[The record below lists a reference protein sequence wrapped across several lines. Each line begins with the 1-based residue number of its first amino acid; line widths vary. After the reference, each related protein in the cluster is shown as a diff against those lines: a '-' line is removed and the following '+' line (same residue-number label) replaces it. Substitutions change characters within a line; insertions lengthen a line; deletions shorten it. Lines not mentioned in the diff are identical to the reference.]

1 MFGIFP
7 VACILC
13 VLSNDSDTVVQ
24 CLLYVKARL
33 PVSYFL
39 FEHQHFQSPVM
50 DTALVLQDI
59 VKTLKF
65 DQSLEETVKFL
76 DSISERD
83 LTFFENNDFTE
94 DSYLGEE
101 RVSGEVVGV
110 SSHVQQGVICFNV
123 DKMMR
128 TTQVTKDKE
137 ISPSRSEHMDISPSS
152 VSQDSM
158 IQEEKFSESK
168 SEFQESVLLYLVK
181 LSLFILQQ
189 LAAVQRSLDSIQ
201 LFC

>member
-1 MFGIFP
+1 
-7 VACILC
+7 
-13 VLSNDSDTVVQ
+13 
-24 CLLYVKARL
+24 
-33 PVSYFL
+33 
-39 FEHQHFQSPVM
+39 M

-128 TTQVTKDKE
+128 TTQVTKNME
-137 ISPSRSEHMDISPSS
+137 TSRSQHLDTSPSS

-168 SEFQESVLLYLVK
+168 SEFQESVLLYLAK
-181 LSLFILQQ
+181 LSLFIPQQ

-201 LFC
+201 LFCWIFSTKIARRPAVACTV

>member
-13 VLSNDSDTVVQ
+13 VLSNDSNTVVQ

-128 TTQVTKDKE
+128 TTQVTKDME
-137 ISPSRSEHMDISPSS
+137 TSRSQHMDTSPSS
-152 VSQDSM
+152 ESQDSM
-158 IQEEKFSESK
+158 IQEEIFSESK
-168 SEFQESVLLYLVK
+168 SEFQESVLLYLAK